1 MTYDLGV
8 GYVNYG
14 EMVLSWRTQN
24 VSDMQ
29 IQVFPSRHFFI
40 VSYPCLYTK
49 MEAYIF
55 QFRGTLLNITLFFT
69 ATPSKSS
76 QGKHTYWAIFMPLEK
91 FLRLGRIQKH
101 DKGDE
106 IMI

>member
-1 MTYDLGV
+1 
-8 GYVNYG
+8 
-14 EMVLSWRTQN
+14 
-24 VSDMQ
+24 
-29 IQVFPSRHFFI
+29 
-40 VSYPCLYTK
+40 

-55 QFRGTLLNITLFFT
+55 QFKGTLLNITLFFT

-91 FLRLGRIQKH
+91 IGRIQKH

-106 IMI
+106 ITI